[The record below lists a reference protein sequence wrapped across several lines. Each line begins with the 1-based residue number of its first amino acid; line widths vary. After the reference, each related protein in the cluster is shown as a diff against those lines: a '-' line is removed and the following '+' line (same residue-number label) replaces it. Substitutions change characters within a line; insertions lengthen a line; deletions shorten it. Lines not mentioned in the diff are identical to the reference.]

1 MKNFQLSRGSRNI
14 MHSRPV
20 LVLLFILVLVFAWS
34 VFGFMGKM
42 GTAKENKKIAEN
54 KVAQLEKER
63 EKLSSD
69 IAKLETEEGIEE
81 SIREKFGLV
90 KEGENMIVITE
101 DKSDSVAEKASS
113 GNFFSF
119 LKNWLWP

>member
-1 MKNFQLSRGSRNI
+1 